1 MQEFLEEKGSL
12 LLLGVVILLQLI
24 TIALIVVC
32 VPCTGSEE
40 SKDNIA
46 LVEKDNNVFSP
57 DLDVVENK
65 DKEEVKLKVD
75 VKGAVKK
82 VGVYELNDG
91 ARVNDAIKLAGGLK
105 NGASTK
111 YLNLSKKITD
121 EMIIYVYTN
130 TQIKNMEKNDEV
142 KSECVCPTLECEVC
156 SGSNIIVSD
165 KTVLDNNTE
174 NVEETTKEEGL
185 NKVSLN
191 TATKE
196 ELMTLSGIGE
206 SKADAIIQYR
216 LDNGSFKK
224 IEDIMNVS
232 GIGESLYNKIK
243 ENITI

>member
-32 VPCTGSEE
+32 VPCTGNEE

-46 LVEKDNNVFSP
+46 LVEKDNNVFST
-57 DLDVVENK
+57 DLDVIET
-65 DKEEVKLKVD
+65 KEKEKVKVKVD

-105 NGASTK
+105 TGASTK
-111 YLNLSKKITD
+111 YLNLSKKVSD

-165 KTVLDNNTE
+165 KTDLDNNI
-174 NVEETTKEEGL
+174 EETTKEEVL
-185 NKVSLN
+185 SKVSLN

-243 ENITI
+243 ENITV